1 MKKGKVKDLILATKD
16 EAVDN
21 FINSEALADVLST
34 IAELV
39 VSEGTA
45 TIIGELLG
53 AITPGVNGV
62 ILSYKQRRFERYVL
76 KALET
81 LVKRIDALEMNF
93 SLLGNEMKNKFSGIY
108 LEWLLDNIYE
118 EKQLDKIPYYVN
130 GFINFISD
138 EANDSLVLFFF
149 NTISELT
156 QLDVDV
162 LKLYSSETNENILT
176 LCDKYNLEFEQ
187 ITVIQEKLAR
197 LGLLQN
203 KNDEYRD
210 NNIDYIVDYLLKVDK
225 DSKKSSPQGVKLSK
239 SKINKTKRSETFYI
253 TNLGRTYLRAIS
265 N

>member
-21 FINSEALADVLST
+21 FINSEALTDVLSS

-53 AITPGVNGV
+53 SITPGVNGV
-62 ILSYKQRRFERYVL
+62 MLSYKQRRFERHVL

-81 LVKRIDALEMNF
+81 VSKRIDALEMNF
-93 SLLGNEMKNKFSGIY
+93 SLLSNEMKDKFSGLY
-108 LEWLLDNIYE
+108 LEWLFDNMYE
-118 EKQLDKIPYYVN
+118 EKQLDKVPYYVN
-130 GFINFISD
+130 GFINFMSD
-138 EANDSLVLFFF
+138 EANDNLMLFFF

-162 LKLYSSETNENILT
+162 LNLYSIEANENILS

-225 DSKKSSPQGVKLSK
+225 DSKKRAPQGVKLSK
-239 SKINKTKRSETFYI
+239 SKISKTKRSETFYI
-253 TNLGRTYLRAIS
+253 TNLGKTYLRAIS